1 MKILKC
7 QKHFTG
13 NTGNPFAAQA
23 CVELL
28 PGYPPENCRVP
39 SQIEK
44 YNSLLLVV
52 FENCHL
58 PSQLKDAIFS
68 LMFTF

>member
-1 MKILKC
+1 MLEDENFLKC
-7 QKHFTG
+7 QKCFVG

-44 YNSLLLVV
+44 KQY
-52 FENCHL
+52 
-58 PSQLKDAIFS
+58 
-68 LMFTF
+68 FTFGTF

>member
-1 MKILKC
+1 MKIPKC

-44 YNSLLLVV
+44 KQY
-52 FENCHL
+52 
-58 PSQLKDAIFS
+58 
-68 LMFTF
+68 FTFDTF